1 MLAAMICGRLV
12 GKVSARLL
20 VSIGFIAGAY
30 ALYEMTLWT
39 PDISEGPIVTAGF
52 IRGLSIG
59 FVSIPLNVTT
69 FATLSSERQTE
80 ATGIYSLM
88 RNLGSAIGISATG
101 ALLQTNTQINH
112 AIIAGVVTPFDR
124 VLQTGATSR
133 FWNPGSVQGAAAFN
147 GEITTQAS
155 IIAYID
161 DFKVMLVLEIIALP
175 LVLLIRPTTIKVAGS
190 RHPAIME

>member
-133 FWNPGSVQGAAAFN
+133 FWNPCKAPQSST
-147 GEITTQAS
+147 E
-155 IIAYID
+155 
-161 DFKVMLVLEIIALP
+161 
-175 LVLLIRPTTIKVAGS
+175 R
-190 RHPAIME
+190 